1 MRAHTHIH
9 TLYSG
14 GRGENQQQR
23 GPKGPEHN
31 LKGSSLSFC
40 KERKSRKKKGREV
53 SRFILNQVE
62 LTSWDMEES
71 SEKSSNNPAA
81 QSLAPRILTCI
92 RCPCFLV

>member
-9 TLYSG
+9 TLYSA

-62 LTSWDMEES
+62 LTSWDTEES
-71 SEKSSNNPAA
+71 SEKSSDNWAVHRAWLPESSPVFAAPA
-81 QSLAPRILTCI
+81 
-92 RCPCFLV
+92 F